1 MRGVPVGASYAR
13 ACRHTMLA
21 AGNPK
26 ASPDLLADMRDLLQ
40 MSELL
45 QSLLA
50 RSTGPDGTSTESR
63 ESHQQDDR
71 GKQSADEKAGTRVEL
86 VDLT

>member
-1 MRGVPVGASYAR
+1 
-13 ACRHTMLA
+13 MLA
-21 AGNPK
+21 TGKYNT
-26 ASPDLLADMRDLLQ
+26 SPGLQADLRDLLQ

-50 RSTGPDGTSTESR
+50 RTTGPDRTSTESS
-63 ESHQQDDR
+63 ETHEEDDG
-71 GKQSADEKAGTRVEL
+71 GKQIGNEKARTRVEL

>member
-1 MRGVPVGASYAR
+1 
-13 ACRHTMLA
+13 
-21 AGNPK
+21 
-26 ASPDLLADMRDLLQ
+26 

-50 RSTGPDGTSTESR
+50 RTTRPDGAATESR
-63 ESHQQDDR
+63 EMHEQDDR
-71 GKQSADEKAGTRVEL
+71 GKQTADEKAGTHVEL